1 MSAIL
6 FDTHELVK
14 TMKEAGFSER
24 QAEVQTETAK
34 LVYNAA
40 LGQMREEIRPHELA
54 TQKDL
59 KHLETKLTVE
69 IKNVKIEIEKS
80 KNSTLR
86 WVFGMMLA
94 QTSFIF
100 VFFGKA
106 LNLF

>member
-59 KHLETKLTVE
+59 KHLETKLT
-69 IKNVKIEIEKS
+69 IKIEKS
-80 KNSTLR
+80 KSSTLR
-86 WVFGMMLA
+86 WVSGMMLA
-94 QTSFIF
+94 QTTFIF
-100 VFFGKA
+100 GFFGKA